1 MEMFRQQSW
10 RRKRRWRWR
19 TRRRWRS
26 GKGRS
31 HTSRGSEIHIS
42 PFSSPLSSSL
52 SPALLNRK
60 MEVKIRK
67 GAKPYIKGKWT
78 FVFSLSLSFA
88 QNQRQPFSN
97 WKWISFGLCLRLCLN
112 KKTKV
117 KIQQEVK
124 SRESEFHICLCLW
137 FMNQHQRS
145 GRGEANTSRE
155 SEFLCQ
161 HFSHLLPLIN
171 LFHLYLWEVTWMTVS
186 IWRLLFGLKIEP
198 TLTCVRVSHR
208 INLIF
213 TLFRAVQYDS
223 VNSEQIY
230 MQYNNCISG
239 THFFNFFAF
248 SLNLLKLLWLA
259 DAKLTQTQ
267 GIFNHPC
274 LLFGNIS
281 PAETIRNVSNE
292 AMFNDTE
299 KMRPVYS
306 F

>member
-1 MEMFRQQSW
+1 
-10 RRKRRWRWR
+10 
-19 TRRRWRS
+19 
-26 GKGRS
+26 
-31 HTSRGSEIHIS
+31 
-42 PFSSPLSSSL
+42 
-52 SPALLNRK
+52 

-186 IWRLLFGLKIEP
+186 ICRLLFGLKLEP